1 MGLLSARGGLPVPTD
16 QGADTPAEA
25 ESLLEWARGE
35 LLPRPLLTTNRD
47 TRQTRVTNTHV

>member
-16 QGADTPAEA
+16 QGVDTPAEA

-35 LLPRPLLTTNRD
+35 LLPRPLLTTNRN

>member
-1 MGLLSARGGLPVPTD
+1 MPTD

-25 ESLLEWARGE
+25 ELLLEWAGGE
-35 LLPRPLLTTNRD
+35 LPPRPPVTTNRD